1 MSLLSSV
8 RGLVRS
14 EEDLAT
20 TALAHVLRS
29 HRAVSEAFNGL
40 LGIPLGATWG
50 TQEHLDDGEGS
61 RGRPDLVARIGGV
74 HHAFVEAKFGAGLTD
89 AQPTKYLRMLGT
101 DGVLLFL
108 IPAARLAHLEPLV
121 LRRASEMPGAV
132 TRHAPDASGLRRA
145 TVAFGNGD
153 SCDLFFITWDDLLR
167 TLLDAAKRSASE
179 QARAD
184 LEQIESLVRQI
195 EGEAFRPFTSE
206 QLTSVDIPRF
216 NLQIRS
222 LLRDLLDALPARG
235 YVRSG
240 NLTTIGSGWT
250 GATIVKSDLRWSVFE
265 SWNSWQRFGHSPV
278 WLTLDEKDRSD
289 HRPRLDVWLEDAAFS
304 AVRLDHWKPPTV
316 AAPIPIRPE
325 ADRQE
330 VLELMIDRVDLL
342 VGRATVGREDIT
354 DSSQP

>member
-50 TQEHLDDGEGS
+50 TQEHLDDGEGA
-61 RGRPDLVARIGGV
+61 RGRPDLVARSGGV

-108 IPAARLAHLEPLV
+108 VPAARLAHLEPLV
-121 LRRASEMPGAV
+121 LRRASEMPSTV
-132 TRHAPDASGLRRA
+132 TPQAPDASGLRRA
-145 TVAFGNGD
+145 EVEFGDGD
-153 SCDLFFITWDDLLR
+153 RSHLLFVTWDDLLR
-167 TLLDAAKRSASE
+167 ILLEAAVHSASE

-222 LLRDLLDALPARG
+222 LIREALDVLAESGFGRAGKLRTN
-235 YVRSG
+235 SF
-240 NLTTIGSGWT
+240 GWT

-265 SWNSWQRFGHSPV
+265 SWKSWQRFGHSPV
-278 WLTLDEKDRSD
+278 WLTLDEGDRPGHG
-289 HRPRLDVWLEDAAFS
+289 HRLEVWFEDAALN

-330 VLELMIDRVDLL
+330 VLELMVERVELLVERATEGRVDLT
-342 VGRATVGREDIT
+342 GPSAK
-354 DSSQP
+354 